1 MIPRHLASEIT
12 EALADTPVVLL
23 NGARQTGK
31 STLVRTLAKSAFPQD
46 TASYV
51 TLDDATAYAAAQAT
65 PDDFISNLDGPVVLD
80 EVQRVPELFR
90 AIKLS
95 VDADR
100 RPGRFLLTSSADVML
115 LPIASES
122 LAGRME
128 ILTLWPFS
136 QGEVET
142 QPEHFIDVLFEPNL
156 PDTNVGDGDEVWE
169 RVVRGGYPEAVER
182 RATRRL
188 GRWFES
194 YITTILQR
202 DVRDL
207 ANIEGLSEMPRL
219 LALLAARTATLLN
232 ASEVSRSSKLPT
244 STLKRY
250 MTLLQATFL
259 VRLIPAWSTNRSK
272 RLVKSPKLMITDTG
286 LAAHLVGFTAN
297 GAVPPALAD
306 MPGALLETFVLAELL
321 KQMEWCQRRVRLY
334 HFCTQR
340 GHEVD
345 AVLEDAVGQVVGI
358 EVKAARSVSNRDLRG
373 LRALRDEKPAAFH
386 RGVVL
391 YLGTEQV
398 AFDDQMT
405 AVPLSALW
413 RW

>member
-1 MIPRHLASEIT
+1 MLPRNIASEIA

-31 STLVRTLAKSAFPQD
+31 STLARTLAEASFPGA
-46 TASYV
+46 TATYV
-51 TLDDATAYAAAQAT
+51 TLDDATAYAAAQAN
-65 PDDFISNLDGPVVLD
+65 PDGFIRNLNGPVVLD
-80 EVQRVPELFR
+80 EVQRVPDLFR
-90 AIKLS
+90 AIKLA
-95 VDADR
+95 VDEDR
-100 RPGRFLLTSSADVML
+100 RPGRFLLTGSADVML

-136 QGEVET
+136 QGELEKRD
-142 QPEHFIDVLFEPNL
+142 ERLIDTVFQAKL
-156 PDTNVGDGDEVWE
+156 PSVDYGANDDVWG

-182 RATRRL
+182 STARRR

-194 YITTILQR
+194 YITAILQR

-219 LALLAARTATLLN
+219 LALLAARTGTLLN
-232 ASEVSRSSKLPT
+232 TSEVSRSSRLPAT
-244 STLKRY
+244 TLKRY

-272 RLVKSPKLMITDTG
+272 RLVKSPKLIVTDTG
-286 LAAHLVGFTAN
+286 LASHLVGFTAD
-297 GAVPPALAD
+297 GSVPPALAD
-306 MPGALLETFVLAELL
+306 MPGTLLETFVLAELL
-321 KQMEWCQRRVRLY
+321 KQMEWSERRVRLH
-334 HFCTQR
+334 HFRTQR
-340 GHEVD
+340 GREVD
-345 AVLEDAVGQVVGI
+345 AVLEDAAGRVVGV

-373 LRALRDEKPAAFH
+373 LRALRDEKPSAFY

-391 YLGTEQV
+391 YLGTEQI
-398 AFDDQMT
+398 AFDDQMS

-413 RW
+413 QW